1 MAETTNKMF
10 LDKTGLATLWGIITA
25 KFATKSE
32 TITNVGVTN
41 AADKAT
47 LTFTYAD
54 NTAEKPHTHDVEIN
68 AVNETNA
75 GLMTPAMLTKLNTAA
90 DGTIANLELKYVPA
104 TENTAD
110 GDLKGKPV
118 IQLWDG
124 TESVLTQIDATEFV
138 KDGMLSSA
146 DLVVNPEGMADGT
159 YLKLVWNTD
168 AGDKNETLEG
178 VQDAM
183 YINVTDLI
191 DVYTAGD
198 GIAINGKEI
207 SCTYKYELPTAAEDT
222 LGGIKTG
229 YTEVENV
236 KNYAVK
242 VDGNGNAYVAVPW
255 EDTKYS
261 ATVQDS
267 NLVKLELADT
277 AFSINETALTTRL
290 NGIDTAVSSK
300 IASVTGEDGD
310 NALIS
315 ITTDANKAVTVA
327 STTKLSNAVEKA
339 ENSIQGVGVLDADK
353 NIISVEKDDDN
364 NITLS
369 AGTDL
374 EAAITNANSAVQTV
388 KIGDLE
394 FTKADGV
401 ASVAHDDFVG
411 YFAMTDDDIKAI
423 CV

>member
-10 LDKTGLATLWGIITA
+10 LDKTGLATLWGIIKS
-25 KFATKSE
+25 KFATKAE
-32 TITNVGVTN
+32 TITNVGIVE
-41 AADKAT
+41 ASDKAT
-47 LTFTYAD
+47 LQFTYAD
-54 NTAEKPHTHDVEIN
+54 TATTAVDIVLNP
-68 AVNETNA
+68 VNETNA
-75 GLMTPAMLTKLNTAA
+75 GLMTPAMLSKLNTAA

-104 TENTAD
+104 NENTAD
-110 GDLKGKPV
+110 GDFKNKPV

-124 TESVLTQIDATEFV
+124 TKEVLTQIDATEFV

-146 DLVVNPEGMADGT
+146 DLVVNPDGMAAGT

-168 AGDKNETLEG
+168 AGDKDENTEG

-207 SCTYKYELPTAAEDT
+207 SCTYKYELPIASDSE

-229 YTEVENV
+229 YTDNAQ
-236 KNYAVK
+236 NYAVK
-242 VDGNGNAYVAVPW
+242 VDTDGNAYVAVPW
-255 EDTKYS
+255 TDTTYS
-261 ATVQDS
+261 ATAQND
-267 NLVKLELADT
+267 NLVKLGLSDT
-277 AFSINETALTTRL
+277 AFSIDESALTTRL
-290 NGIDTAVSSK
+290 EGIDTAVSSK
-300 IASVTGEDGD
+300 IASVTGESGD

-315 ITTDANKAVTVA
+315 VSTDDNKAVTVA
-327 STTKLSNAVEKA
+327 STDKLSAAVGLA
-339 ENSIQGVGVLDADK
+339 ETSIQSVGVLEADK

-364 NITLS
+364 NVTLS

-374 EAAITNANSAVQTV
+374 ETAITNANSAVQTV

-401 ASVAHDDFVG
+401 ASVAHDDFVS
-411 YFAMTDDDIKAI
+411 YFAMNEDDIKAI
-423 CV
+423 CI